1 MNSFSLSLNEKIK
14 TETDLLLSNL
24 DKQLGKISVGKIDI
38 HIFNNADILIN
49 GKVSKLKDIAFLST
63 INNTSL
69 VIKPYISDNVAVIKD
84 TIQKIFPTM
93 SMSNEKNVCKIYFP
107 QISKEHR
114 QKTIKTVKKVGENFK
129 VQIRNLRRS
138 YNTSLKK
145 YIKNESVSSS
155 FKTNT
160 SSLIEKHITSTTIKI
175 DKILKNKESSILKI
189 LLKFNKGE

>member
-1 MNSFSLSLNEKIK
+1 
-14 TETDLLLSNL
+14 
-24 DKQLGKISVGKIDI
+24 VGKIDI

-155 FKTNT
+155 FKTNA

-189 LLKFNKGE
+189 